1 MKSISKFVV
10 AVGVIC
16 AATTG
21 VAFAAP
27 CDPGQ
32 VCNVPEPTSLALV
45 TVAIAG
51 ALWVA
56 RKKK

>member
-1 MKSISKFVV
+1 MKSISKFVI
-10 AVGVIC
+10 AVGVIF

-21 VAFAAP
+21 IAYAAP

-32 VCNVPEPTSLALV
+32 CTVPEPTSLALV